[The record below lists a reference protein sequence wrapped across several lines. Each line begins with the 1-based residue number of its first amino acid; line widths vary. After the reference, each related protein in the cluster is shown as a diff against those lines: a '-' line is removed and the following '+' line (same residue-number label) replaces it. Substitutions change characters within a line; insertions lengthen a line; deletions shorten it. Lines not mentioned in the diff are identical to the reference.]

1 MARRGVVA
9 EWVADR
15 PARSFFTPVDVP
27 ASAAAVESSLSR
39 LATAGGPIQRVRQG
53 LYWKKPPATRFGTA
67 RPDPT
72 DAALVVAGPG
82 AGLAGVSAAN
92 ALGLSTQVARQPTIA
107 VVGRPPKGLA
117 GVRFT
122 SRANPQRIRLTRLEV
137 TVLEALRD
145 FPALSEVSW
154 PEARDGIRQLA
165 ADGRIDLDALAAVAA
180 GERRAGLTRRVAEL
194 AGT

>member
-122 SRANPQRIRLTRLEV
+122 SRANPQRIHLTWLEV

-145 FPALSEVSW
+145 FPALSEASW
-154 PEARDGIRQLA
+154 PEARDRIRQLA
-165 ADGRIDLDALAAVAA
+165 ADGRIDLGQLAAVAA
-180 GERRAGLTRRVAEL
+180 GERRAGLAKRIAEL

>member
-15 PARSFFTPVDVP
+15 PARSFFTPADVP

-39 LATAGGPIQRVRQG
+39 LAAAGGPIQRVRQG

-72 DAALVVAGPG
+72 DAAFAAAGPG
-82 AGLAGVSAAN
+82 AGLSGASAAN

-122 SRANPQRIRLTRLEV
+122 SRANPQRIHLTWLEV

-145 FPALSEVSW
+145 FPAVSEASW
-154 PEARDGIRQLA
+154 PEARDRIRRLA
-165 ADGRIDLDALAAVAA
+165 ADGRIDLGQLAAVAA
-180 GERRAGLTRRVAEL
+180 GERRAGLAKRIAEL